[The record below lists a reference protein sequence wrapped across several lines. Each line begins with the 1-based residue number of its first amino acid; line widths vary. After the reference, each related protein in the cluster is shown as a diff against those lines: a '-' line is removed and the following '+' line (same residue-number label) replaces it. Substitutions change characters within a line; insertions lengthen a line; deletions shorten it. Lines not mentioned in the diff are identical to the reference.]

1 VDSQISVNTVA
12 TLIEPWARSRIEAAA
27 GTWFETVHASD
38 VQDAMRAVR
47 ERPVSAL
54 LVSPTWVGQE
64 QAGRLGHLIKAF
76 PGIPTV
82 AIICDQSPS
91 NNESLLRLGA
101 SGVRRIIDLRHR
113 DGWSRLR
120 DLVTSAVRPAS
131 NRVLARVM
139 PALGHASPEAERFFE
154 LMIMLAPFTP
164 TVRLLA
170 RRIKVSPSTFM
181 SRFMRA
187 GLPSPKRYLSTIR
200 LVYTSALFET
210 PGLSISDVAYR
221 LTYSSP
227 QSLGRH
233 VRAAVGMT
241 AGEFRTRCRFD
252 ATLQD
257 FTGRFIL
264 PFRAA
269 FRTFRPL

>member
-1 VDSQISVNTVA
+1 MDSQIAVNTVA

-27 GTWFETVHASD
+27 GAWFATVHASD
-38 VQDAMRAVR
+38 VQEAIRAVR

-54 LVSPTWVGQE
+54 LVSPTWIGQE
-64 QAGRLGHLIKAF
+64 QAGRLSRLIKSF
-76 PGIPTV
+76 PGVPTV
-82 AIICDQSPS
+82 AVICDHTPGNS
-91 NNESLLRLGA
+91 ESLLHLGA

-120 DLVTSAVRPAS
+120 DLVTSAVRPAC
-131 NRVLARVM
+131 NRVLTRVI
-139 PALGHASPEAERFFE
+139 PALGPASSDAVRLFE
-154 LMIMLAPFTP
+154 LIVMLAPYTP

-181 SRFMRA
+181 SRFLRA
-187 GLPSPKRYLSTIR
+187 GLPSPKRYLSTVR
-200 LVYTSALFET
+200 LVYAAALFET

-233 VRAAVGMT
+233 VRAAVGLT
-241 AGEFRTRCRFD
+241 AGEFRTRCGFET
-252 ATLQD
+252 TLDD

-269 FRTFRPL
+269 LRTFRPL